1 MDDLTRIEKK
11 LSGSFGI
18 LAGYLTEIK
27 LDDLDKVKDDHPKL
41 VEFPSLRFSHL
52 LKSA

>member
-1 MDDLTRIEKK
+1 MDDLNRIAGK
-11 LSGSFGI
+11 LSGSFGV

-41 VEFPSLRFSHL
+41 VQFPCLHFSTF
-52 LKSA
+52 